1 MKNLDILVVYKLFMN
16 NTSVLNI
23 TFDARIKDG
32 LIKRDAVYK
41 PIMSAPNAYK
51 IYNNI
56 KWFQSDLINNEDL
69 DEAMGTKLN
78 KQGRQMVFLNTQ
90 QFNSYVKFMVGKKA
104 LSKKMQ
110 DDIAKPGG
118 IIEKNI
124 RYLLEIFFGSKSTLY
139 LGDKE
144 YTIQGYEWDRTFTPA
159 GDGTPK
165 KIKLRFLLSHGKDK
179 GFMKSVEVSCA
190 QKWDSI
196 KDDYAFLTGFKSD
209 PLKLKEYE
217 EEPALSK
224 EENAAAKKQWDEDN
238 KAENDAITK
247 AWETKNEQD
256 KQAWKKKR
264 ALNEKDAPYTKMPQ
278 NIDPSS
284 LPIAQPIPGS
294 PLQATNVQGQAIQGQ
309 AYAPGQAIQ
318 GQAYAPGQVQGQGQ
332 VQAAQVRAQSAMN
345 VEKIRA
351 KEAQK
356 ERVAKAEEAEKDRV
370 AKAAEAEKQRKADAD
385 EAEKERIAQEKK
397 EIRSKQ
403 RSDAKTKREKNKS
416 EVSAKNIRSDTR
428 RKKQGGNKRTRKNRT
443 KHLQDVESNDIIR
456 NKNKNLYKFWLDLA
470 NTKHSVF
477 IYSDNNYKIIRKNIR
492 EEQRLA
498 EDNHNIIAI
507 LDSGPSFDAYR
518 ELYRK
523 AKNKSIEEVITN
535 YKKYFNEASSGKR
548 LFC

>member
-16 NTSVLNI
+16 NKAILNI

-32 LIKRDAVYK
+32 LIKREAEYK

-56 KWFQSDLINNEDL
+56 KWFQSGLINNKDL

-78 KQGRQMVFLNTQ
+78 KQGRQMVFLNIQ
-90 QFNSYVKFMVGKKA
+90 QFNSYVKFMSGKEELSEEMKND
-104 LSKKMQ
+104 LSKS
-110 DDIAKPGG
+110 GG

-124 RYLLEIFFGSKSTLY
+124 SYLLETFFGNKSSLY

-144 YTIQGYEWDRTFTPA
+144 YTIQGYEWDRTFTPV

-165 KIKLRFLLSHGKDK
+165 NIKLRFLLSEGKEK

-196 KDDYAFLTGFKSD
+196 KNDFAFLTGFKSD
-209 PLKLKEYE
+209 PLELKEYE
-217 EEPALSK
+217 KNPYLSN
-224 EENAAAKKQWDEDN
+224 EQNAAEKKQWDEDN
-238 KAENDAITK
+238 KVENDAITEAWK
-247 AWETKNEQD
+247 AKNEQD
-256 KQAWKKKR
+256 KANWKNKR
-264 ALNEKDAPYTKMPQ
+264 ATNEKDAPYTKIPRD
-278 NIDPSS
+278 IDPSL
-284 LPIAQPIPGS
+284 LPIAQPVP
-294 PLQATNVQGQAIQGQ
+294 TNVYGQAIQGQ
-309 AYAPGQAIQ
+309 GQGYA
-318 GQAYAPGQVQGQGQ
+318 QGQGQ
-332 VQAAQVRAQSAMN
+332 VQAAQVRAHSLQI
-345 VEKIRA
+345 VEKFRA

-356 ERVAKAEEAEKDRV
+356 ERDAKAVEA
-370 AKAAEAEKQRKADAD
+370 Q
-385 EAEKERIAQEKK
+385 KERQEKR
-397 EIRSKQ
+397 EIISKQ
-403 RSDAKTKREKNKS
+403 RSEGSRKRSLNRSEISKGNIIINK
-416 EVSAKNIRSDTR
+416 R
-428 RKKQGGNKRTRKNRT
+428 RQGTGGNKRTRKNKISKQSEKNRIEY
-443 KHLQDVESNDIIR
+443 LQAVLDNDIIR
-456 NKNKNLYKFWLDLA
+456 NKNKNLYKFWVDLA
-470 NTKHSVF
+470 DTKHSVF

-523 AKNKSIEEVITN
+523 AKNKSVEEVIKN
-535 YKKYFNEASSGKR
+535 YKNYFNEGSSGKR